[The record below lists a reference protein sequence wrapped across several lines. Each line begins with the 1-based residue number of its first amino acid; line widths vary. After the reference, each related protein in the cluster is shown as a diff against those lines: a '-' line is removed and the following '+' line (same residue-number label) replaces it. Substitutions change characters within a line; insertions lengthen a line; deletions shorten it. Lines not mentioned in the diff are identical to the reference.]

1 MRVPASILFGIT
13 TFALNL
19 PARAPGQMQPQSAT
33 QSQNQAAGQ
42 TSSQVPALPEARR
55 KLGGTD
61 PTARISREVM
71 HEMLMLPYYSVF
83 DNLAFSVQ
91 GNTVTLMGQIV
102 NPAVKG
108 DAEAS
113 VKRIEG
119 VEHVVN
125 NIQVLPPS
133 SNDDRIRLAKPTAR
147 FTALLG

>member
-1 MRVPASILFGIT
+1 M
-13 TFALNL
+13 
-19 PARAPGQMQPQSAT
+19 
-33 QSQNQAAGQ
+33 
-42 TSSQVPALPEARR
+42 PEARR